1 MKAWS
6 AGSIATRA
14 GDNDAA
20 IAHFTHAIDL
30 YGKGRPAA
38 LMTYRSRA
46 GVFAKMNRHAEAVAD
61 YDRILTIDP
70 ARTVTYGL
78 RATLLNELGRSDEA
92 LKGLDRALKYVSDA
106 DPILLARAGIL
117 SDAGRYDDAMADYDK
132 ALKIARGRFKT
143 AIWVSETLLSFTAGK
158 ESPSRNKL
166 KNDLKTLVA
175 RRDVRVV
182 KALMQRGDMSFAF
195 GETDKALADYTE
207 VLKWSPAFGMGY
219 RSRGWLY
226 EQQGRPGLAY
236 AEYRKASRLAR
247 TLDEWLRRALERTKP
262 PRQGAGLSGS

>member
-78 RATLLNELGRSDEA
+78 RAILLNELGRSDEA

-132 ALKIARGRFKT
+132 AL
-143 AIWVSETLLSFTAGK
+143 
-158 ESPSRNKL
+158 
-166 KNDLKTLVA
+166 
-175 RRDVRVV
+175 
-182 KALMQRGDMSFAF
+182 
-195 GETDKALADYTE
+195 ADYTE

-226 EQQGRPGLAY
+226 EQQGRPGLAH
-236 AEYRKASRLAR
+236 ADYRKASRLVR